1 MRVAIRMLMLAT
13 VVGTWTIPVGAP
25 VHAGTVPVKAAGWGR
40 AGATSVDVQ
49 QLASLAVAH
58 DAGTPHPTLR
68 PSGFNLDGLG
78 QEGPASAP
86 VPDASAA
93 AGPRYLV
100 ETVNSRLAAF
110 TRTGTVRC
118 AVTLAALFGTGDDE
132 PTGPR
137 VQYDAVYDRYT
148 LVAGAAPP
156 ALLYLATTRGGDPC
170 ATWWVYRVRFNGAP
184 FPPGIRLDRPYL
196 AQDPHALLLSSNNY
210 RGPAYSGSTALAA
223 PKAAVYAGVA
233 VDLPAF
239 PVAFSTAPVTA
250 TVEGDSYF
258 LAAVPGLG
266 YQLYGLLNSAGP
278 GTVLLDQGM
287 VAAPFLPPPRWARQ
301 CTGAGLDPLDGRIA
315 GPAVRV
321 GDYIWFTH
329 GVAVDGRPGVR
340 YGALDLFTNA
350 AYTATAARSA
360 TSDDFNPSIGAR
372 DAGYGLDYI
381 WLNWAA
387 TDPGARPCA
396 DVAVVAD
403 GVAPGDG
410 VPDRIGTGVVLAQ
423 GGATGADAPFGG
435 YSSVAVDPVTR
446 PGCPVGT
453 AAVVAQ
459 QYFDG
464 AGRWRTRIAR
474 VEWC

>member
-1 MRVAIRMLMLAT
+1 MRVAIRVLTLAAI
-13 VVGTWTIPVGAP
+13 VGTWTVPVGAP
-25 VHAGTVPVKAAGWGR
+25 ARAGAVPVKPGGWGR
-40 AGATSVDVQ
+40 AGATVTDVREPRNAG
-49 QLASLAVAH
+49 ASLR
-58 DAGTPHPTLR
+58 T
-68 PSGFNLDGLG
+68 SGVNVDGLG

-100 ETVNSRLAAF
+100 EAVNSRLAAF

-118 AVTLAALFGTGDDE
+118 TITLAALFGTGDDE

-137 VQYDAVYDRYT
+137 VQYDTVYDRYA
-148 LVAGAAPP
+148 LVAGGTEV
-156 ALLYLATTRGGDPC
+156 YLATTRGGDPC
-170 ATWWVYRVRFNGAP
+170 ATWWVYRVRFSGAP
-184 FPPGIRLDRPYL
+184 FPPGTRLDHPYL
-196 AQDPHALLLSSNNY
+196 AQDPQALLLSSNNF
-210 RGPAYSGSTALAA
+210 RGPAYVGSVAFAA
-223 PKAAVYAGVA
+223 PKAAFYAGVS

-239 PVAFSTAPVTA
+239 PVAFSTAPVSATA
-250 TVEGDSYF
+250 DGDSYF

-266 YQLYGLLNSAGP
+266 YQLYELLNSAGP
-278 GTVLLDQGM
+278 GTVLLDQGT

-301 CTGAGLDPLDGRIA
+301 CTGAGLGPLDGRIA
-315 GPAVRV
+315 GPPVRV
-321 GDYIWFTH
+321 GDYVWFTH
-329 GVAVDGRPGVR
+329 GVAVDGRAGVR
-340 YGALDLFTNA
+340 YGAVDLFTHA
-350 AYTATAARSA
+350 AYTATVARSA

-372 DAGYGLDYI
+372 DAGYGLNYI

-387 TDPGARPCA
+387 TDPGAHPCA
-396 DVAVVAD
+396 DVAVMVD
-403 GVAPGDG
+403 GVAAGEG
-410 VPDRIGTGVVLAQ
+410 VPDRHGTGAVLAQ